1 MAYVDLNILITWSA
15 KASFGLLFLGRL
27 NRLEINPTGPPVAY
41 RRASLRTWRV
51 VRPSRSDALTSFRS
65 PSKMA

>member
-41 RRASLRTWRV
+41 RRASLRTWRESRAAEPLG
-51 VRPSRSDALTSFRS
+51 RPDEL
-65 PSKMA
+65 